1 MIENYRIFQ
10 IFHFDI
16 AIIMVGLFYF
26 LTQQESLKLK
36 REVLNIESIINK
48 AINVFI
54 QFLNRY

>member
-16 AIIMVGLFYF
+16 AIYMVGLFYF
-26 LTQQESLKLK
+26 LTQQESLKSK

-48 AINVFI
+48 VINVFI
-54 QFLNRY
+54 